1 MNSLKMFLAA
11 ISILVLSVITGCSDQ
26 ITSSGETGSP
36 KKGEGVKVS
45 ETEESLP
52 VIQNFTA
59 RIRVKPYRTF
69 TFNEFSTG
77 YDRFY
82 SIDINNLSAGADK
95 DKESSDCGS
104 ILVYSSQTSK
114 GSLSCHSSGFEVK
127 DLTVENTGSSFLD
140 LEVSMK
146 VFKQRKDPVIKNEE

>member
-1 MNSLKMFLAA
+1 MNSLKMFLTA
-11 ISILVLSVITGCSDQ
+11 ISILVLSILTGCSDQ

-45 ETEESLP
+45 ETEETLP
-52 VIQNFTA
+52 VIQNYVA
-59 RIRVKPYRTF
+59 HIRIKPHRTY
-69 TFNEFSTG
+69 TFNESSTG

-82 SIDINNLSAGADK
+82 SIDIINQSAGADK
-95 DKESSDCGS
+95 DKEYSDCGG
-104 ILVYSSQTSK
+104 ILVYSSQASK
-114 GSLSCHSSGFEVK
+114 GYLSCHSSGFEFK

-140 LEVSMK
+140 LEVTMK